1 MKPNTEIR
9 TDDYR
14 VWTEDNVIRFDGT
27 MRLAGTDAYSPI
39 MMLLTEILAA
49 RPERIVLDLTD
60 LEFLNSSGINLL
72 AKFTIEVRKHPS
84 VALIVRGSSKVPWQ
98 NKSLPNL
105 KKLHPAVSLQID

>member
-1 MKPNTEIR
+1 MKTNNEIK

-14 VWTEDNVIRFDGT
+14 VWTEDNVIRFDG
-27 MRLAGTDAYSPI
+27 MLRLSGTDAYAPI
-39 MMLLTEILAA
+39 MALMTETLAA
-49 RPERIVLDLTD
+49 QPERIVLDLTD

-72 AKFTIEVRKHPS
+72 AKFTIEVRKHPG

-105 KKLHPAVSLQID
+105 KKLHPAASLQID